1 MELNIIEFST
11 KNNNY
16 VFDGNTSR
24 IFLMDS
30 KRSIGGTLVDLPI
43 FLDN

>member
-24 IFLMDS
+24 IFLMD
-30 KRSIGGTLVDLPI
+30 KYFEHI
-43 FLDN
+43 FKMLTK